1 MVDKI
6 INFLLIVAIF
16 AFCYALF
23 WNVQLARN
31 FEIVGGE
38 WILLFVPV
46 AIGFLIFRKKK
57 G

>member
-1 MVDKI
+1 MVDKV
-6 INFLLIVAIF
+6 INCLLIIAIF

-38 WILLFVPV
+38 WILLFLPV

>member
-1 MVDKI
+1 MADKI
-6 INFLLIVAIF
+6 INFLLVIALFVFCYAIF
-16 AFCYALF
+16 A
-23 WNVQLARN
+23 NVQIARN

-46 AIGFLIFRKKK
+46 AIGFLVFRKKK